1 MTNSY
6 AAQRQRVHI
15 QNYQQIDNYPQNI
28 KFLRIEIAIET
39 SRRLQQE
46 LISFL
51 VYYCFVLNLNMYCF

>member
-1 MTNSY
+1 MKKYDGY
-6 AAQRQRVHI
+6 ATQRQRVHI

-28 KFLRIEIAIET
+28 KFLRIEKAIET

-51 VYYCFVLNLNMYCF
+51 V